1 MAIDKTALVQKA
13 LIRLPFADQTTAEN
27 LADEFLNEPT
37 EKIALYKLVIEL
49 IKIEISA
56 VQSASIGD
64 LKVEGNSRLEALKT
78 LLEDYKEK
86 LKKDTG
92 STVKIVPLP
101 EEEPKWD

>member
-1 MAIDKTALVQKA
+1 MAIDKTSLVQKA
-13 LIRLPFADQTTAEN
+13 LVRLPFADQTTTET
-27 LADEFLNEPT
+27 LADEFLNEPS

-56 VQSASIGD
+56 IQSASIGD

-78 LLEDYKEK
+78 LLADYKEK
-86 LKKDTG
+86 LKKETG